1 MTKDK
6 SVSTSPAIMW
16 QEDTLFT
23 SVKSLSD
30 VILTTKY
37 GTGVYPSRGL
47 KGRLN
52 HVRSN
57 RNEIVGNELLEYGSA
72 HPQVLGKVVAYRD
85 KHLYG
90 LKRI

>member
-6 SVSTSPAIMW
+6 SVSTSPARMR
-16 QEDTLFT
+16 QEDTLFS

-52 HVRSN
+52 HVQSN
-57 RNEIVGNELLEYGSA
+57 QSEIVGNEQFDYG
-72 HPQVLGKVVAYRD
+72 
-85 KHLYG
+85 
-90 LKRI
+90 